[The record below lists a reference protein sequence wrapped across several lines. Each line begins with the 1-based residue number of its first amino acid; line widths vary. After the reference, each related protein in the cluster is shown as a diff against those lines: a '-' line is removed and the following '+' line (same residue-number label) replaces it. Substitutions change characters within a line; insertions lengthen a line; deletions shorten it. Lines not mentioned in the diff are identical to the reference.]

1 MQSLNAAARRALT
14 VVAALALTACSTTAA
29 PKPESKAK
37 SKIPQTLEER
47 IAALPPEVRQ
57 GYNHGPIKESA
68 AVEATYKPGKW
79 VDLFDGKSLAGWKPS
94 DFAGNSEIEF
104 EKNFQGK
111 PALIIPLGELL
122 AGVNYTN
129 PVPHSSYEV
138 ELEALR
144 ITGNDF
150 WCGLT
155 FPVGET
161 HATLVMGGWG
171 GALVGISSLDG
182 SDASENDT
190 TEYIRFDDNVWYKVR
205 VQVTPKK
212 IVVWLDDTK
221 LIDQNIE
228 GRRVHMRF
236 GEIEQSVPFGLATFQ
251 TTAAYRK
258 VRVRRLPK

>member
-1 MQSLNAAARRALT
+1 MQFPNAASLRAVALGVLT
-14 VVAALALTACSTTAA
+14 CLSACSTTAA
-29 PKPESKAK
+29 PKPESKAEATK
-37 SKIPQTLEER
+37 PQTVEER
-47 IAALPPEVRQ
+47 IAALPPEVR
-57 GYNHGPIKESA
+57 KEYTHTPLKTDPK
-68 AVEATYKPGKW
+68 VEAIFKPGQW
-79 VDLFDGKSLAGWKPS
+79 VDLFDGKSLKGWKPS

-104 EKNFQGK
+104 AKDYKGK

-129 PVPHSSYEV
+129 PVPRTDYEV
-138 ELEALR
+138 ELEASR

-161 HATLVMGGWG
+161 HATLILGGWG

-205 VQVTPKK
+205 LRVTPKK
-212 IVVWLDDTK
+212 LEVWLDDTK
-221 LIDQNIE
+221 LIDQGIE
-228 GRRVHMRF
+228 NRRVHMRF
-236 GEIEQSVPFGLATFQ
+236 GEIELSAPFGLATFQ
-251 TTAAYRK
+251 TTAAYRR

>member
-1 MQSLNAAARRALT
+1 MQFLNHAALRALIVGSLT
-14 VVAALALTACSTTAA
+14 VLSACTTAA
-29 PKPESKAK
+29 PKPAATEKK
-37 SKIPQTLEER
+37 PQTFEER
-47 IAALPPEVRQ
+47 IAALPPEVRRE
-57 GYNHGPIKESA
+57 YVHAPIKKDPK
-68 AVEATYKPGKW
+68 VEAAYLAGKW
-79 VDLFDGKSLAGWKPS
+79 VNLFDGRSLKGWKPS
-94 DFAGNSEIEF
+94 DFAGNSEIEY
-104 EKNFQGK
+104 EKDFKGK

-129 PVPHSSYEV
+129 PVPRTDYEV

-161 HATLVMGGWG
+161 HATLILGGWG

-190 TEYIRFDDNVWYKVR
+190 TEYVRFDDDVWYRVR
-205 VQVTPKK
+205 LRVTPKK
-212 IVVWLDDTK
+212 IEAWLDDTK
-221 LIDQNIE
+221 LIDQGIE

-236 GEIEQSVPFGLATFQ
+236 GEIELSAPFGLATFQ

>member
-1 MQSLNAAARRALT
+1 MQFPKAASLRAVALGVLT
-14 VVAALALTACSTTAA
+14 CLSACSTTAA
-29 PKPESKAK
+29 PKPESKAEAK
-37 SKIPQTLEER
+37 KPQTVEER
-47 IAALPPEVRQ
+47 IAALPPEVR
-57 GYNHGPIKESA
+57 KEYTHTPLKKDPK
-68 AVEATYKPGKW
+68 VEAIFKPGHW
-79 VDLFDGKSLAGWKPS
+79 VDLFDGKSLKGWKPS

-104 EKNFQGK
+104 AKDYKGK

-129 PVPHSSYEV
+129 PVPRTDYEV
-138 ELEALR
+138 ELEASR

-161 HATLVMGGWG
+161 HATLILGGWG

-205 VQVTPKK
+205 LRVTAKK
-212 IVVWLDDTK
+212 LEVWLDDTQ
-221 LIDQNIE
+221 LIDQGIE
-228 GRRVHMRF
+228 NRRVHMRF
-236 GEIEQSVPFGLATFQ
+236 GEIELSAPFGLATFQ